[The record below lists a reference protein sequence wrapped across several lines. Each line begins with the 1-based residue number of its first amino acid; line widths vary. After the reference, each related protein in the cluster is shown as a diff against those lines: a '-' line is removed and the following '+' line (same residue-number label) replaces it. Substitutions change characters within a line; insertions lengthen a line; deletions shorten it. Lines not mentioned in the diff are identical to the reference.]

1 MFDIEYKGANCL
13 VITTKGLT
21 IVTDPRLSLV
31 GLKDQPV
38 KERLVVATE
47 DRFVVDDDSAKLVI
61 NGPGEYEVGPA
72 ALIGR
77 SVVRH
82 IDAPDQGKLST
93 MYRMEIGDIRLAIVG
108 NIAPNLSEDDLE
120 ALGVVDIL
128 IIPVGGTG
136 YTLDATNA
144 TKLVRKIEPKVIIPV
159 HYEDKGLN
167 YEVPQEG
174 LELFIKEMGVDVEKM
189 LKYKVKAATSIPATM
204 TIVELERSN

>member
-47 DRFVVDDDSAKLVI
+47 DRFVVDDDTAKLVI

>member
-21 IVTDPRLSLV
+21 IVTDPKLSLV

-47 DRFVVDDDSAKLVI
+47 DRFVVDDGSTRLVVS
-61 NGPGEYEVGPA
+61 GPGEYEVGPVA
-72 ALIGR
+72 IIGKL
-77 SVVRH
+77 VTRH
-82 IDAPDQGKLST
+82 IDTPDQPKQST
-93 MYRMEIGDIRLAIVG
+93 MYRMEIGDIRLGIVG
-108 NIAPNLSEDDLE
+108 NIAPDLSEDDLE
-120 ALGVVDIL
+120 TLGVIDIL

-136 YTLDATNA
+136 YTLDSTNA

-159 HYEDKGLN
+159 HYQDKGLN

-174 LELFIKEMGVDVEKM
+174 LDLFIKEMGVEVEKTA
-189 LKYKVKAATSIPATM
+189 KYKVKAATSIPATM

>member
-47 DRFVVDDDSAKLVI
+47 DRFVVDDDTAKLVI

-189 LKYKVKAATSIPATM
+189 PKYKVKAATSIPATM